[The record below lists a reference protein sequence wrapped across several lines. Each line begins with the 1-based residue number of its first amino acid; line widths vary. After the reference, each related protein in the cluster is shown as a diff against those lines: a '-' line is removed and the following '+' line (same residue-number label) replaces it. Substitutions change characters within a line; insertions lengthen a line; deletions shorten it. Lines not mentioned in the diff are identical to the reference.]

1 MINKPAA
8 ARKKFVFV
16 SEQEGQIFKVIAG
29 AGCEVVSVVVTA
41 GGSACTFRL
50 LDASSYT
57 AGYQLESGPSFA
69 ARSSESFSPN
79 LNQPI
84 PFLKGVVIV
93 CEQGEG
99 SNAECLVTLNGN

>member
-1 MINKPAA
+1 MLTKPSV

-16 SEQEGQIFKVIAG
+16 SELEGQIFKVIAG
-29 AGCEVVSVVVTA
+29 GACEVVSVNVTA

-50 LDASSYT
+50 IDAATFST
-57 AGYQLESGPSFA
+57 GYNLESGPSFS
-69 ARSSESFSPN
+69 ARSSESYSPH

-84 PFLKGVVIV
+84 PFTKGCIIV

-99 SNAECLVTLNGN
+99 NNAECMVTLN